1 MKLNQFAVYRV
12 NQQTKGKVLWHLPY
26 QEAIRQNVPIRIE
39 SYRLISIQPM
49 QGEEKVSDIWKW
61 IKKQCEVSDVLALN
75 RNGEIN
81 CYYVDEN
88 YPQYLAGFI
97 RINTSGTLITMDTE
111 NYQID
116 GKNGNWMATDTII
129 IDGEQFYLM
138 EHQKYGNQ
146 AQGVILDA
154 YGKMIVEE
162 CERGFD
168 EATKQKIHTLLVSVM
183 HVNNETGITQPVYE
197 IGEALQDKDVLFHV
211 DATQSFGKLVEE
223 LQQIKYNMLSM
234 SAHKL
239 GGPQGIG
246 ALILRKQRYKLPP
259 VKPIMYGGQQEHG
272 IRPGTLPV
280 ALIAGLGKACEIA
293 EKEYKTN
300 IQQCRNI
307 KNKINTMLEESGL
320 EYKYNGLQEYA
331 MPTTMNICF
340 KGVSSEALMLS
351 SKDFCSIS
359 NGSACNSKSYSPS
372 YVLLA
377 MGIPKDQIES
387 SVRISWGHDI
397 TIDEIEKSFQNVI
410 EAAKGLVW

>member
-1 MKLNQFAVYRV
+1 MLTLKELKKVVKVADMEADIPSAKVLKESGAEIVTKEILDTDTTIAVYE
-12 NQQTKGKVLWHLPY
+12 NGYVLY
-26 QEAIRQNVPIRIE
+26 QEGAKTTVFPLHKCGGYEYENIDGTRKRVKGEFFDNENWYVLPLLIASDRMIINQVRT
-39 SYRLISIQPM
+39 SQYHGLISYSAVVEDRKYLIDPSRNCLDDM
-49 QGEEKVSDIWKW
+49 IEK
-61 IKKQCEVSDVLALN
+61 E
-75 RNGEIN
+75 
-81 CYYVDEN
+81 
-88 YPQYLAGFI
+88 
-97 RINTSGTLITMDTE
+97 LI
-111 NYQID
+111 
-116 GKNGNWMATDTII
+116 
-129 IDGEQFYLM
+129 
-138 EHQKYGNQ
+138 
-146 AQGVILDA
+146 
-154 YGKMIVEE
+154 
-162 CERGFD
+162 
-168 EATKQKIHTLLVSVM
+168 
-183 HVNNETGITQPVYE
+183 
-197 IGEALQDKDVLFHV
+197 
-211 DATQSFGKLVEE
+211 VEE

>member
-1 MKLNQFAVYRV
+1 MIYVYKNIIGNADSRTHDYGESARKIVENARKQVASILRIKSDEVFFTSGATESNNIALQGLKEYAYSTNKKHIITTSIEHKAILETVKVLQQEGFAVDYISPDISGRISV
-12 NQQTKGKVLWHLPY
+12 TDVL
-26 QEAIRQNVPIRIE
+26 
-39 SYRLISIQPM
+39 
-49 QGEEKVSDIWKW
+49 EKVRKD
-61 IKKQCEVSDVLALN
+61 
-75 RNGEIN
+75 
-81 CYYVDEN
+81 
-88 YPQYLAGFI
+88 
-97 RINTSGTLITMDTE
+97 
-111 NYQID
+111 
-116 GKNGNWMATDTII
+116 
-129 IDGEQFYLM
+129 
-138 EHQKYGNQ
+138 
-146 AQGVILDA
+146 
-154 YGKMIVEE
+154 
-162 CERGFD
+162 
-168 EATKQKIHTLLVSVM
+168 TLLVSVM

>member
-1 MKLNQFAVYRV
+1 MLINQNSASECEKKIKELDDCEKNSKDIEDLVVGRQKAEDRVLEAMIYVYKNIIGNADSRTHDYGESARKIVENARKQVASVLRIKSDEVFFTSGATESNNIALQGLKEYAYSTNKKHIITTSIEHKAILETVKVLQQEGFAVDYISPDISGRISV
-12 NQQTKGKVLWHLPY
+12 TDVL
-26 QEAIRQNVPIRIE
+26 
-39 SYRLISIQPM
+39 
-49 QGEEKVSDIWKW
+49 EKVRKD
-61 IKKQCEVSDVLALN
+61 
-75 RNGEIN
+75 
-81 CYYVDEN
+81 
-88 YPQYLAGFI
+88 
-97 RINTSGTLITMDTE
+97 
-111 NYQID
+111 
-116 GKNGNWMATDTII
+116 
-129 IDGEQFYLM
+129 
-138 EHQKYGNQ
+138 
-146 AQGVILDA
+146 
-154 YGKMIVEE
+154 
-162 CERGFD
+162 
-168 EATKQKIHTLLVSVM
+168 TLLVSVM

>member
-1 MKLNQFAVYRV
+1 MSIYLDYNSSAPIDERVLEAMIYVYKNIIGNADSRTHDYGESARKIVENARKQVASILRIKSDEVFFTSGATESNNIALQGLKEYAYSTNKKHIITTSIEHKAILETVKVLQQEGFAVDYISPDISGRISV
-12 NQQTKGKVLWHLPY
+12 TDVL
-26 QEAIRQNVPIRIE
+26 
-39 SYRLISIQPM
+39 
-49 QGEEKVSDIWKW
+49 EKVRKD
-61 IKKQCEVSDVLALN
+61 
-75 RNGEIN
+75 
-81 CYYVDEN
+81 
-88 YPQYLAGFI
+88 
-97 RINTSGTLITMDTE
+97 
-111 NYQID
+111 
-116 GKNGNWMATDTII
+116 
-129 IDGEQFYLM
+129 
-138 EHQKYGNQ
+138 
-146 AQGVILDA
+146 
-154 YGKMIVEE
+154 
-162 CERGFD
+162 
-168 EATKQKIHTLLVSVM
+168 TLLVSVM

-331 MPTTMNICF
+331 MPTTMNI
-340 KGVSSEALMLS
+340 
-351 SKDFCSIS
+351 
-359 NGSACNSKSYSPS
+359 
-372 YVLLA
+372 VL
-377 MGIPKDQIES
+377 K
-387 SVRISWGHDI
+387 VYHRKH
-397 TIDEIEKSFQNVI
+397 
-410 EAAKGLVW
+410 